1 MAMASATT
9 DLADMSAYKAEAI
22 SAHILKQLAGVA
34 QRRAGTGTGTGSGT
48 GSGRIAPLIVGL
60 QGPQGS
66 GKTTVTELVQDR
78 LRQRGTTSA
87 VFSLDGE
94 AKRGDVRASL
104 STCLPKTLEVFAS
117 LLQIFTS
124 LMLRFKM

>member
-1 MAMASATT
+1 MASATT

-34 QRRAGTGTGTGSGT
+34 QRRAGTGTGT